1 MYRAAEWCGGDR
13 RASAPQPGGRG
24 WFLRLGGTVAALV
37 VVGLVGL
44 PAPPAAAHPTL
55 QATSPAAGYAVAESP
70 REVTLDFGEPVGLLD
85 DSVRLTS
92 SVDTPVTTSPAALS
106 QEGRR
111 LSVGIADELA
121 AGAYRVAWQVR
132 AEDGDLVSGGFS
144 FAVSPPLGEGTDPA
158 APDDA
163 VGSSLVEGTGP
174 AAGVSAGLNV
184 PAAALRWTLFAAL
197 ALGLGGAAG
206 AVLVGRIRREAAG
219 TGVALAAVPAPVP
232 AAAAVGVLA
241 TVGLIVVGGY
251 DLADVLGS
259 RPGALLGVESVAF
272 VTALGLAAAARIP
285 GWARLRTAAVAP
297 LLAVVAAEALRTHVA
312 AQHPL
317 AGGVLT
323 AVHLLAAA
331 LWVGALAHVLR
342 VAGRWRG
349 RSGWTRLLM
358 ADYGRLAVWSVILVI
373 ATGIV
378 QSILLV
384 SDPSELLGTGYGQ
397 VLLAKLAVVTVV
409 IGCAVLARRRI
420 HRGLRTGPAQ
430 RKPVGRAVRVEIVA
444 LAGVLAL
451 TGALTSLTPPAQAAA
466 SIALPPLPV
475 GPALPVGTLAGQV
488 TVTATASAGRLVVRL
503 TTPLDGPYDDPP
515 ESPPYRLTAR
525 TTPGA
530 ELALVPCG
538 TGCFTVPVDW
548 RPGTTTLDL
557 DATAPPWFGG
567 PARLDVTWPPRPAV
581 DRFDRVLAAMRDV
594 GSFTLSETVSSD
606 TRTDPGIARD
616 LPMTG
621 ADFISRE
628 PYAEGALD
636 PVAVSG
642 PGGDQLAFAFPANGI
657 STQLWLDDRDRIT
670 RQVLVSPNHLIT
682 RTFRYLP
689 PAPT

>member
-1 MYRAAEWCGGDR
+1 M
-13 RASAPQPGGRG
+13 
-24 WFLRLGGTVAALV
+24 
-37 VVGLVGL
+37 VGLVVL

-55 QATSPAAGYAVAESP
+55 RATSPAAGYAVAESP

-85 DSVRLTS
+85 DSLRLTS
-92 SVDTPVTTSPAALS
+92 STDTQVSTSPPVLS

-132 AEDGDLVSGGFS
+132 AQDGDLVSGGFS
-144 FAVSPPLGEGTDPA
+144 FAVSPPLVAGTSTA
-158 APDDA
+158 APVDA
-163 VGSSLVEGTGP
+163 TG
-174 AAGVSAGLNV
+174 GSAGLDV
-184 PAAALRWTLFAAL
+184 PAAALRWLLFAAL

-219 TGVALAAVPAPVP
+219 TGIALAAVPAPVP

-251 DLADVLGS
+251 YLVDVFGS
-259 RPGALLGVESVAF
+259 RPGALLGVEAAAF
-272 VTALGLAAAARIP
+272 AVALGVAAAARMP
-285 GWARLRTAAVAP
+285 GWDRLRTAAAMP

-342 VAGRWRG
+342 VAVRWRG

-358 ADYGRLAVWSVILVI
+358 ADYGRLAVWSVMLVI
-373 ATGIV
+373 VTGIV

-384 SDPSELLGTGYGQ
+384 PDLAELFGTGYGR

-451 TGALTSLTPPAQAAA
+451 TSALTSLTPPAQAAA
-466 SIALPPLPV
+466 GVALPPPPV

-488 TVTATASAGRLVVRL
+488 TVAAMASVGRLVVRL
-503 TTPLDGPYDDPP
+503 STPLDGPYDDPP
-515 ESPPYRLTAR
+515 ESPPYRLSVR

-538 TGCFTVPVDW
+538 TGCFTAPVDW

-557 DATAPPWFGG
+557 DATAPPWSGG
-567 PARLDVTWPPRPAV
+567 PARLDVIWPPRPAPE
-581 DRFDRVLAAMRDV
+581 RLDRVLAAMREV
-594 GSFTLSETVSSD
+594 GPFTLIETVTSD
-606 TRTDPGIARD
+606 TRTDPGIVRD

-621 ADFISRE
+621 ADFIARE
-628 PYAEGALD
+628 PYVEGVAD

-642 PGGDQLAFAFPANGI
+642 PDGDQLAFAFPANGI